1 MPKSTRCSH
10 KTDKDPTQKCS
21 ASFSNRKWHTMLVI
35 LTMPISSLPN
45 LLTSSH
51 SPHIMPTWL
60 SLPSQLSSPT
70 QILCCIVL
78 GSCIH
83 SRSQRISTC
92 PVCSVGVHPEEGV
105 EKQEHC
111 NLVLDLNRLKLCA
124 LLSQLL
130 LHGGRPALGGSQLVL
145 QATACRSNIAHEIL
159 RNPNKVNVPIVNC

>member
-1 MPKSTRCSH
+1 
-10 KTDKDPTQKCS
+10 
-21 ASFSNRKWHTMLVI
+21 MLVI

-60 SLPSQLSSPT
+60 SLPSQLSNPT

-159 RNPNKVNVPIVNC
+159 RNPKKVNVPIVNC